1 MENETVGAI
10 LRRTR
15 MQNGWSL
22 EELSKRTYIRVTYL
36 SALEEGN
43 EKIIGDPVYVKG
55 FIRKAASELGLDGA
69 ALVREWNR
77 EQGGERTL
85 TVAKAP
91 EEEMMTDAP
100 RGRRTGNA
108 ARRPFNKVEWAI
120 IAAGVVL
127 FIGFW
132 IWLLYL

>member
-1 MENETVGAI
+1 MEHETVGAI
-10 LRRTR
+10 LRRVR
-15 MQNGWSL
+15 QQNGWSL

-43 EKIIGDPVYVKG
+43 DKTIGDPVYVKG
-55 FIRKAASELGLDGA
+55 FIRKAAAELGLDGA

-77 EQGGERTL
+77 EQGGERAL
-85 TVAKAP
+85 TVAKIP
-91 EEEMMTDAP
+91 EETFPDAP

-108 ARRPFNKVEWAI
+108 ARRPFNTVEWTI
-120 IAAGVVL
+120 IAAGTL
-127 FIGFW
+127 LLIGFW

>member
-1 MENETVGAI
+1 MEHETVGAI
-10 LRRTR
+10 LRRVR
-15 MQNGWSL
+15 EQNGWSL

-43 EKIIGDPVYVKG
+43 DKTIGDPVYVKG
-55 FIRKAASELGLDGA
+55 FIRKAAAELGLDGA

-85 TVAKAP
+85 TVAKIP
-91 EEEMMTDAP
+91 EETLPEMP
-100 RGRRTGNA
+100 RGRRSGNA
-108 ARRPFNKVEWAI
+108 AKRPFNTVEWVI
-120 IAAGVVL
+120 ITAGALL
-127 FIGFW
+127 FAGFW